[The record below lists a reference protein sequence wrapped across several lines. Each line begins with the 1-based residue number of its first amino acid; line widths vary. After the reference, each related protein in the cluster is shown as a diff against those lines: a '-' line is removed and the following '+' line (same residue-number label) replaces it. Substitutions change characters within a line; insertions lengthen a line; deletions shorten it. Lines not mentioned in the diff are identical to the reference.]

1 MISSADASSL
11 HQDCQVYAIG
21 ADVDAYLLASDE
33 FVSGDVEAGR

>member
-11 HQDCQVYAIG
+11 LQNCQVYATG
-21 ADVDAYLLASDE
+21 AEVHAYLLASDE